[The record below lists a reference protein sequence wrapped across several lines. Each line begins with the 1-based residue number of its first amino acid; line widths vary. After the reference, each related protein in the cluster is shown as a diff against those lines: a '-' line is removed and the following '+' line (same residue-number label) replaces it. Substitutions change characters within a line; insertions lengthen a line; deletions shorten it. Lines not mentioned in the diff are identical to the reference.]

1 MNKLAYILTTTLV
14 IALLAA
20 TPMVAYGQQNVG
32 QKPVLGWSSWSFI
45 RKHPT
50 AAKIK
55 AQALALH
62 NSGLQQLG
70 YEYVNLDDFWYQ
82 CPGNQG
88 PNVDQYGRWV
98 TDSSIFPSQGDA
110 DGMKVVANYIHSLG
124 LKFGIYLT
132 PGISKQA
139 VSKNT
144 QIKDTPNTADQ
155 IAEPSVAE
163 KNYNCGGMVRI
174 NYKKPGA
181 QAYINSWADML
192 AKWGVDYIKFD
203 GVQNRSTAAIEAWSR
218 AIEQSGRP
226 MILDVT
232 RGSFTN
238 DIALTVMKYAN
249 QWEIAPADIEDYRDE
264 KNGSSYPLTDWAH
277 IKNRF
282 NSVADWQP
290 YASPGGYNDYDSI
303 EIGNG
308 ENDGLTPA
316 ERKTQISLWALA
328 SAPLILGVD
337 LTHLNQQELQKYLK
351 NTAVLAVDQDGI
363 AAKRLVKNGD
373 RQVFAKIETNGDAVV
388 GLFNTGQKPVQIAI
402 QASTIGLPENENG
415 YSVKD
420 LWTDD
425 TRNTDGTIRAMIPP
439 HGVVL
444 YRVKDR

>member
-192 AKWGVDYIKFD
+192 AK
-203 GVQNRSTAAIEAWSR
+203 
-218 AIEQSGRP
+218 
-226 MILDVT
+226 
-232 RGSFTN
+232 
-238 DIALTVMKYAN
+238 
-249 QWEIAPADIEDYRDE
+249 
-264 KNGSSYPLTDWAH
+264 
-277 IKNRF
+277 
-282 NSVADWQP
+282 
-290 YASPGGYNDYDSI
+290 
-303 EIGNG
+303 
-308 ENDGLTPA
+308 
-316 ERKTQISLWALA
+316 
-328 SAPLILGVD
+328 
-337 LTHLNQQELQKYLK
+337 
-351 NTAVLAVDQDGI
+351 
-363 AAKRLVKNGD
+363 
-373 RQVFAKIETNGDAVV
+373 
-388 GLFNTGQKPVQIAI
+388 
-402 QASTIGLPENENG
+402 
-415 YSVKD
+415 
-420 LWTDD
+420 
-425 TRNTDGTIRAMIPP
+425 
-439 HGVVL
+439 
-444 YRVKDR
+444 